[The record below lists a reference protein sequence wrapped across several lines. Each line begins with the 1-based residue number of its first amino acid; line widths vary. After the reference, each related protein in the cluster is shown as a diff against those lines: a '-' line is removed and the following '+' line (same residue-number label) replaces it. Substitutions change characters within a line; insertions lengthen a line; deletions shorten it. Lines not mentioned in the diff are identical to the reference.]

1 MVTVHPVPVL
11 SLSTSSAASC
21 SDEEWIIFNDAQFAD
36 STAIVF
42 NNGTLMTNPAD
53 SIIISLANENAED
66 LVIELTQLAFT
77 DFGCSAASGL
87 AHIVHP
93 NVTAAFDAPE
103 AACTPLEVN
112 FTSNAVNATGSTAWT
127 FRRWHIIG

>member
-1 MVTVHPVPVL
+1 
-11 SLSTSSAASC
+11 
-21 SDEEWIIFNDAQFAD
+21 
-36 STAIVF
+36 
-42 NNGTLMTNPAD
+42 MTNPAD